1 MTLLPA
7 MTKTNPVTPS
17 FYKLLFV
24 LCLTGMLVISDSPS
38 VTASTRTSTDVSST
52 GYSVLKLLLEDEQ
65 HLTIIRRT
73 KMIITFD
80 GISDHSTRLIDMIS
94 DSSEQ
99 DLQALEKLAMNRPV
113 IRFEDFSDDA
123 IGKATLDSLRMTTA
137 KEFFFEANA
146 FEKNLLL
153 SQLKVLRLISHLAQ
167 QLELKETNKERKT
180 LLRKMSDRYEE
191 YYQQVNARITITTVN
206 RS

>member
-1 MTLLPA
+1 MI
-7 MTKTNPVTPS
+7 KTNPVTPS

-24 LCLTGMLVISDSPS
+24 FCLTGMLAISDSPS
-38 VTASTRTSTDVSST
+38 VIASTRTNTEVSST

-99 DLQALEKLAMNRPV
+99 DLQALEKLATNRPV
-113 IRFEDFSDDA
+113 IQFEEFSDDA

-137 KEFFFEANA
+137 KEFFFE
-146 FEKNLLL
+146 
-153 SQLKVLRLISHLAQ
+153 
-167 QLELKETNKERKT
+167 
-180 LLRKMSDRYEE
+180 D
-191 YYQQVNARITITTVN
+191 
-206 RS
+206 